1 MIDLGLGL
9 EKPQTEAMEMT
20 EQGKTAKNDRWL
32 TLLSLLAVG
41 YIGWQQVAYQKIQA
55 DMLNRL
61 ERVDR
66 FRGEFLGKQM
76 PEAQGKPDV
85 KLSQ

>member
-9 EKPQTEAMEMT
+9 ERPQTEAMEMT

-32 TLLSLLAVG
+32 TLLSLFIAVLSLLAVG

-66 FRGEFLGKQM
+66 FRGELLGKQM
-76 PEAQGKPDV
+76 PEA
-85 KLSQ
+85 